1 MGGIKKYLEENGIL
15 TSREKTT
22 WSNRSIEIILNN
34 GAHKKYIQED
44 HHPAIILLVLVLL
57 ISGVIFWKLR
67 FLKAELGDHWK
78 DYANAFTM
86 QTAASKDL
94 PSLEN
99 IDQYKI
105 DVQFISKEEIV
116 ESRPIHLYVPENASQ
131 PMP

>member
-15 TSREKTT
+15 TFRGKTT

-44 HHPAIILLVLVLL
+44 LHPAIILLVLVLL

-86 QTAASKDL
+86 
-94 PSLEN
+94 
-99 IDQYKI
+99 
-105 DVQFISKEEIV
+105 
-116 ESRPIHLYVPENASQ
+116 
-131 PMP
+131 